1 MKMYRIGI
9 DLGGTNI
16 VTGLVNEAMEITD
29 RVSVKTALPRSAESM
44 IEDMGKMVEEL
55 LDRNGL
61 SRADIEA
68 VGIGVPGTTNGA
80 TGRVEYANNLGFVD
94 VPIVEMLENRVH
106 IPVFF
111 DNDANVAAWGEY
123 MTGNYEEDSF
133 IMVTLGTGVG
143 GGIVLDGK
151 LWTGINFA
159 GAELGHTTIN
169 YAGIP
174 CNCGR
179 IGCFEAYGSATALI
193 EQAQQKMIS
202 EPDTILWKLCDND
215 PSKVEAK
222 TVFDGVKAGDAACIE
237 LLDTYTTYLAEGIA
251 NIINI
256 FQPAYLSIGGG
267 VSKAGEA
274 LLEPLRKKVARRI
287 YSRYS
292 KRNTEIILAKLDND
306 AGVIGAALLGKK

>member
-1 MKMYRIGI
+1 MYRIGI

-16 VTGLVNEAMEITD
+16 VTGLVNEAMEISD

-55 LDRNGL
+55 LERNGL

-202 EPDTILWKLCDND
+202 DPDTILWKLCDND

-222 TVFDGVKAGDAACIE
+222 TVFDGVKAQDEACLE

-267 VSKAGEA
+267 VSKAGET

-306 AGVIGAALLGKK
+306 AGVIGAALLGKM